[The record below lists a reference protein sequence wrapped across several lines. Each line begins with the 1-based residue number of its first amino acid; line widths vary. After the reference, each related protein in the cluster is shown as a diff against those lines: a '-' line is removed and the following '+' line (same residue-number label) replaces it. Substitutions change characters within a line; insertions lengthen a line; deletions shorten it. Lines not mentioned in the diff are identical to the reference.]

1 MLDLLIDLMTCAS
14 ALEKA
19 NTKDQKLRRVSDF
32 QYSVKVL
39 ENRLQKI
46 RVEIEKQAGEP
57 ETKL

>member
-1 MLDLLIDLMTCAS
+1 MLDLLIDLMTCVS

-19 NTKDQKLRRVSDF
+19 NTKEQKLRRVKDF
-32 QYSVKVL
+32 EYAIKVL

-57 ETKL
+57 GTEL

>member
-1 MLDLLIDLMTCAS
+1 MLDLLIDLITCVS

-19 NTKDQKLRRVSDF
+19 DTKDQKLRRVSDF
-32 QYSVKVL
+32 QYSIKVL

-46 RVEIEKQAGEP
+46 RIEIEKQAGEP